1 MPSVAWGSHVK
12 GIKVE
17 EGNVL
22 CVPLTGFF
30 NNLLSAESQ
39 VCTDIDVTP
48 FVSLLILVLG
58 RLTRC

>member
-1 MPSVAWGSHVK
+1 VK